1 MSEGRFQ
8 ARVREEIL
16 RHLSEIVEFEARDP
30 VLRDAFP
37 TVMDVRLSPDGSH
50 ARVFVALGEQ
60 VEDREAVIR
69 QFERDRGFFR
79 TQLARRLEM
88 RYTPELHFILDET
101 VERSMHLHSLLDED
115 DLREPEPSP
124 EDEVQPSGE

>member
-1 MSEGRFQ
+1 MTEGRFQ
-8 ARVREEIL
+8 ARVREEIQ

-30 VLRDAFP
+30 LIKSAFP

-50 ARVFVALGEQ
+50 ARIFVALGEN
-60 VEDREAVIR
+60 VADREAVIR

-79 TQLARRLEM
+79 SMLARRLEM
-88 RYTPELHFILDET
+88 RYTPELHFVLDET

-115 DLREPEPSP
+115 DLREPEASP
-124 EDEVQPSGE
+124 EEETQ